1 VEVRMT
7 KTNLVVVSQIKNIAK
22 IEDKPL
28 NVSADFYDALNEK
41 VKEIIE
47 KACKRAKLN
56 SRSTVM
62 GKDV

>member
-1 VEVRMT
+1 MV

-28 NVSADFYDALNEK
+28 NVSSDFYETLNEK
-41 VKEIIE
+41 VKNIIE
-47 KACKRAKLN
+47 TACKRAKLN
-56 SRSTVM
+56 GRNTVM

>member
-1 VEVRMT
+1 MT

-22 IEDKPL
+22 IDDKSL
-28 NVSADFYDALNEK
+28 NVSADFYDTLNDK

-56 SRSTVM
+56 SRNTVM